1 MLFMTV
7 LRKLHVRKYVT
18 NVIWK
23 LQLLLLQVLMLFA
36 HKFVF
41 NKNMKVNTGQKVLKH
56 IVIIF
61 PLSQKESVLMLL

>member
-23 LQLLLLQVLMLFA
+23 LQLLLLQVPMLFA

-41 NKNMKVNTGQKVLKH
+41 NKNMKVNTGQEVMKH
-56 IVIIF
+56 VVILF